1 MSSKVVVDSKVKVLE
16 NSVVEVLVAK
26 VVVDEFGKMVVLIK
40 GAVVVVGTNVDDDKF
55 VLGVQVVLNP
65 VDVSVH
71 AQVVLVEG
79 QLV

>member
-1 MSSKVVVDSKVKVLE
+1 MLE
-16 NSVVEVLVAK
+16 NSVVEVLAAK

-55 VLGVQVVLNP
+55 AFGFQVVLNP

-71 AQVVLVEG
+71 VQVVLVEG